1 MKKWMSIVAVVA
13 FSTSLYAV
21 GVETGGGVGVHIP
34 DNENVERA
42 VVGKVNAGFTLGDY
56 LSLGISASQTGT
68 FDQVNQPQEVQYAN
82 ANPNAFAG
90 KQYHNHDGD
99 VIIIDNSDVTTI
111 VNVTLAPPILPKRP
125 VDLTER
131 SMWMAEPYLKIGVP
145 INVVHLIGGEYLIV
159 RPYFQAFL
167 GASGVTTYGGTND
180 IGISEGIGGGLDVAV
195 KDWIALGA
203 EWTRRNVNTGKNTYG
218 DNTGMGKIILLF

>member
-42 VVGKVNAGFTLGDY
+42 VVGKVNVGWTLGNY
-56 LSLGISASQTGT
+56 ISIGVSASQTGI
-68 FDQVNQPQEVQYAN
+68 FNQNQKPQEVQYAN
-82 ANPNAFAG
+82 ANPKAFAG

-111 VNVTLAPPILPKRP
+111 VNVTLAPPILPNRP

-131 SMWMAEPYLKIGVP
+131 SMWMAEPYLKVGLP
-145 INVVHLIGGEYLIV
+145 FNVGNMGIK
-159 RPYFQAFL
+159 PYFHAFL

-180 IGISEGIGGGLDVAV
+180 IGLSKGLGAGLEVLVKEGIAM
-195 KDWIALGA
+195 GA
-203 EWTRRNVNTGKNTYG
+203 EWSRRNVNTGKNSYG
-218 DNTGMGKIILLF
+218 DNTAMGKIILLF